1 MQLDH
6 TEILE
11 LHDKAYQRG
20 TVTRE
25 RAADDMVFY
34 FVTQWDDNLLGESQ
48 LQYRGEFNI
57 LRKAGRQILS
67 DLNTNPIQVDFDPV
81 DGTDDSGAD
90 IMDGMYRADMRNNT
104 SQEAKDNALS
114 EAVVCGVGAWELRN
128 EYKTNRAGDMEQVI
142 RRYPLY
148 EANNNVFWDPNARL
162 MDKSDADY
170 ASCLVAYSED
180 GYKKLRGE
188 LTGDYDNDVDPSF
201 ANPEI
206 SYAFPWLAGEDS
218 LVYVTRFFHRQKV
231 KMTITVMV
239 DMYGEE
245 RELGDEELKELEDEL
260 IDNGWTVSASRT
272 SERYV
277 VTRYIVSGEDILEK
291 TVVPGEHIPVVPDYG
306 ERAFIEGEEHYEGI
320 TRLAKDPQRLRN
332 FQLSYLADI
341 VSRSPRQ
348 KPIFYPEQIQG
359 FEDMYEDNGSDNN
372 YPYLL
377 QNMTDANGNPL
388 PMGAQGVMPEQP
400 IPQALMV
407 AIQES
412 RMAVDDVANPGL
424 PQDLA
429 DPDASGKAVMAMQG
443 RLDMQSYVYQKN
455 HKTAMRRDGEIYASM
470 ASDVYDT
477 RREVILSDVDG
488 TSKKAIVNDEEL
500 DPNTFERV
508 VKNDMK
514 SMVFDVYADIGPAF
528 QSVKAQNREEL
539 KELINGMPP
548 GDPTRNILLME
559 YLTLIDGVA
568 FEDVRAYARKQLI
581 LQGVK
586 EPETEEEMMMLQQAQ
601 QGQQQQPDPA
611 MMLAAEAEMIKAQA
625 QQQEQVNKGMQLQL
639 EAEKVRQSGDKN
651 SIDFI
656 TAQASIEK
664 TRSETIKNMAQT
676 QQISTQTVTQQMG
689 NVSQLRGSAQ
699 AGY

>member
-1 MQLDH
+1 MSLDH
-6 TEILE
+6 KEILE
-11 LHDKAYQRG
+11 LHDKAYNRG
-20 TVTRE
+20 QVTRE

-81 DGTDDSGAD
+81 DGTDESGAD
-90 IMDGMYRADMRNNT
+90 VIDGMYRADMRNNT

-128 EYKTNRAGDMEQVI
+128 EYKSNRAGDMEQVI

-162 MDKSDADY
+162 ADKSDADY
-170 ASCLVAYSED
+170 VSCLVAYSED
-180 GYKKLRGE
+180 GYKKMKAS
-188 LTGDYDNDVDPSF
+188 LTGEDEDNVDPSF

-206 SYAFPWLAGEDS
+206 SYAFPWLGGQDS
-218 LVYVTRFFHRQKV
+218 IVYVARFFHRSKV
-231 KMTITVMV
+231 KVTITVMQ
-239 DMYGEE
+239 DMYGETK
-245 RELGDEELKELEDEL
+245 ELDADQLKEQEDDL
-260 IDNGWTVSASRT
+260 IDTGWTMVASRT
-272 SERYV
+272 IERYV
-277 VTRYIVSGEDILEK
+277 VTRYIVSGEDILDK
-291 TVVPGEHIPVVPDYG
+291 SVVPGEHIPVVPDYG

-388 PMGAQGVMPEQP
+388 PIGAQGTMPEQP

-412 RMAVDDVANPGL
+412 RMAVDDVASPGL
-424 PQDLA
+424 PQDIV
-429 DPDASGKAVMAMQG
+429 DPDASGKAVLAMQN

-470 ASDVYDT
+470 ARDIYDT
-477 RREVILSDVDG
+477 PREVVLTSIDG
-488 TSKKAIVNDEEL
+488 SSKKAMLNEVTL
-500 DPNTFERV
+500 DPNTFEQV
-508 VKNDMK
+508 VQNDMRN
-514 SMVFDVYADIGPAF
+514 MAFDVYADIGPSF

-539 KELINGMPP
+539 KELINGLPP
-548 GDPTRNILLME
+548 GTPTHSMMLNE
-559 YLTLIDGVA
+559 YLTMIDGVA
-568 FEDVRAYARKQLI
+568 FKDIRDYANKQLI
-581 LQGVK
+581 LMGVR
-586 EPETEEEMMMLQQAQ
+586 EPQTEEEMMMVQQAQ
-601 QGQQQQPDPA
+601 QAGQQQPDPA
-611 MMLAAEAEMIKAQA
+611 MMLAAQAEMQKAMNGKQDA
-625 QQQEQVNKGMQLQL
+625 DNKAMQLQL

-651 SIDFI
+651 SIDFLK
-656 TAQASIEK
+656 AKADFEK
-664 TRSETIKNMAQT
+664 TRSETIKNVAQT
-676 QQISTQTVTQQMG
+676 QQISTQTIGQQMT

-699 AGY
+699 PV